1 MFRQG
6 AMTPER
12 QRAAPE
18 PRKRYDFLLIGV
30 VASCVILLIGMLLY
44 FRYADHLRD
53 QEHKEVQSLVE
64 VRRDEINALLKER
77 VGDALMLSRNPNV
90 IEALERASGNTAG
103 NRVEALVKNL
113 DEAYGYRR
121 VQILDRQL
129 RPQLQADWP
138 LNKREIAEAR
148 AAIADGR
155 YRVFDQLAEGDA
167 IGECEAHIKIIH
179 PIKAGEGPGAKVLGA
194 ILIDLGDEQDVL
206 GLLEPR
212 SSQFGSARLELYE
225 RSASGKLTGYGLT
238 GPAGKREV
246 GAIEWRSA
254 EDGAKFDRQIAQ
266 LRSGMFGA
274 IDQRGKDVVV
284 AVEPVE
290 ELGLLLVGTVDREE
304 IDQPLRLQARGGGIV
319 GALAIALLIM
329 GYLLFARRE
338 QGEKFKKEAAMSRRY
353 IASIQHMME
362 GFIRL
367 DSDGIIVEFNDAAR
381 ELSGYSRGGL
391 EGLHITHLARGA
403 DDEAQLMHLVSRLPD
418 TKSERFL
425 TTWRKMAGGSAI
437 VEGVATYVV
446 GPAGADIFLT
456 IRDVTKEQASRRRL
470 ERLNNLH
477 RYLEHVH
484 REIVGKSDPDQIL
497 RLACQ
502 GMPLD
507 SNILLM
513 WSGKVNRTE
522 QCVEVVAASGPA
534 YKYVNEV
541 LITLD
546 PSKPGSKGPVGHAVR
561 EDRIVVRRG
570 YKEYESH
577 EERLHWADRAKQFG
591 LNSQMVVPLRSG
603 EEVYAV
609 LSYYSE
615 LDDYFDPEVQS
626 LLVQMADAIST
637 ALDAAISRQATIRA
651 EKALEDRIRLYGAVV
666 ESALES
672 IALLDPDTGDF
683 IEFNTAAHENLG
695 YTREEFAQIKV
706 WDLLE
711 DFPDERAA
719 QQTHHHFDGNSRQ
732 VRRHPRH
739 KDGTVRE
746 IQVSISELTVD
757 DRFFLCCIWHDV
769 TDEAEAERARA
780 AEAEKHRVLF
790 EESTVGI
797 LVADET
803 GRIIDANASVIDLLG
818 STRKKFIGSP
828 VWNWGR
834 RFSDAAGWEQFKAQI
849 LNTDV
854 GLEAE
859 ATLLRADGSEVEVD
873 RAWNTA
879 KVQGEQLFYCSL
891 RDITERK
898 AIENELAKHRSDLE
912 ELVKERSRDL
922 VETAE
927 RLEASEQRYAYA
939 AEATSDGIW
948 DWSAATGKVTVNAS
962 YASMIGYSVN
972 ALAATPEELAEIV
985 HREDVDR
992 FLASWKP
999 PGDESHRTE
1008 FRMRAK
1014 DGTYR
1019 WILNRCKVV
1028 ERSADGAPLRIVGTH
1043 TDITRRKEVEEL
1055 LLQAKDAA
1063 EAADRAKSGFLAM
1076 VSHEFRTPLNGVIG
1090 MTEVLLGEELKQN
1103 QFEMVQIIRDSGLNL
1118 MGLINDIL
1126 DFSKIEAG
1134 RLELDFGPTSI
1145 GKVIEG
1151 VCDALAPSAEASRVD
1166 LSLFVSPLIPDRVM
1180 CDPARLRQ
1188 ILLNIVGNAV
1198 KFSGGR
1204 SDRRGMV
1211 EIRAEWAEADEG
1223 KVRINVQDNGIGLS
1237 PSAKSRLFTPF
1248 VQGEASATR
1257 RFGGT
1262 GLGLAISKR
1271 LLDLMGGSIEVTS
1284 GEGAGSAFTIEFPTR
1299 QMPGQT
1305 AVQSDALADLDC
1317 LLLAPAGAID
1327 AEGIAEHLRWA
1338 GANVEFVS
1346 SPDVAIGRLLK
1357 SRRPALVVEL
1367 AGPGGE
1373 AQAEVDLPATAGWLV
1388 LRCSGRWRAFG
1399 WQGRLREGM
1408 PLGWLRGDVLVKAAA
1423 ICAGRMEL
1431 DERGSVTD
1439 PTGVPVQPEPPSIE
1453 EARARNELVLVADDD
1468 EINRNV
1474 IRRQLAR
1481 IGFNCEIAKDGTE
1494 AFSMWKTGRYAMV
1507 LSDYL
1512 MPGLDGFELAAA
1524 IRAMEGP
1531 AQRVPI
1537 VILSASARGMNSEHR
1552 ITSDIDGYLVKP
1564 VQLHDLFATVQALFG
1579 RQVEPAEETG
1589 TSAPADREEAP
1600 SAADFEPATLGLLIG
1615 DDPEFIRVF
1624 LRDFL
1629 KISKQIV
1636 ADLKRAIKTGD
1647 NATAIDLAHRLK
1659 SSSRSSGAMRLGEI
1673 CHRIERDAEAGR
1685 TEALGLAGIELQAAL
1700 DTCHA
1705 RISAF
1710 IDESAAPPKKR
1721 RAAR

>member
-1 MFRQG
+1 MTSARQ
-6 AMTPER
+6 P
-12 QRAAPE
+12 AARE
-18 PRKRYDFLLIGV
+18 ARGRYDFLLIGV
-30 VASCVILLIGMLLY
+30 FASCVILLVAMLLY
-44 FRYADHLRD
+44 FRYADQIRQ
-53 QEHKEVQSLVE
+53 QEHREVLAVAQ
-64 VRRDEINALLKER
+64 VRHDEIEALLKER
-77 VGDALMLSRNPNV
+77 VGDALILSRRPGVVQTLETEPGTAARAAAEANT
-90 IEALERASGNTAG
+90 EALAHDLS
-103 NRVEALVKNL
+103 
-113 DEAYGYRR
+113 EAYGYRR
-121 VQILDRQL
+121 VQLFDSRLQ
-129 RPQLQADWP
+129 PQLQSDGPVTA
-138 LNKREIAEAR
+138 RERAAVRRVIAE
-148 AAIADGR
+148 GR
-155 YRVFDQLAEGDA
+155 YVLLHQLSD
-167 IGECEAHIKIIH
+167 GEALGETSSHIKIVYPVRSGRGANSRI
-179 PIKAGEGPGAKVLGA
+179 IGAVSLSFGGDWDLTTFLQPGRN
-194 ILIDLGDEQDVL
+194 QY
-206 GLLEPR
+206 R
-212 SSQFGSARLELYE
+212 STRMILYE
-225 RSASGKLTGYGLT
+225 QGAGSTLTGYGIT
-238 GPAGKREV
+238 GSAGRQRI
-246 GAIEWRSA
+246 GPIAWRSDKA
-254 EDGAKFDRQIAQ
+254 AQ
-266 LRSGMFGA
+266 AFREALRKGTRSVVPA
-274 IDQRGKDVVV
+274 IDDRGEEVMV
-284 AVEPVE
+284 AVEPVD
-290 ELGLLLVGTVDREE
+290 ELGLLLTAQVDREE
-304 IDQPLRLQARGGGIV
+304 IDRPLRLQARGGGVV

-329 GYLLFARRE
+329 GYLLFTRRE
-338 QGEKFKKEAAMSRRY
+338 QGEKLKKEAALSRRY
-353 IASIQHMME
+353 VASIQHMME

-367 DSDGIIVEFNDAAR
+367 DADGTIVEFNDAAR

-403 DDEAQLMHLVSRLPD
+403 DDEVQLMHLVSRLPD

-446 GPAGADIFLT
+446 GPAGDDIFLT

-513 WSGKVNRTE
+513 WTGKVNQAER
-522 QCVEVVAASGPA
+522 CVEVVAASGPA

-541 LITLD
+541 QIALD
-546 PSKPGSKGPVGHAVR
+546 PSKPGSRGPVGDAVR

-570 YKEYESH
+570 YKDYDNDPVNAP
-577 EERLHWADRAKQFG
+577 WNDRAKQFG
-591 LNSQMVVPLRSG
+591 LNSQMVVPLRAG

-615 LDDYFDPEVQS
+615 LDEYFDPEVQS
-626 LLVQMADAIST
+626 LLVQMADAVS
-637 ALDAAISRQATIRA
+637 ASLDAAISRQAASRA
-651 EKALEDRIRLYGAVV
+651 ERALADRMRLYGAVA

-672 IALLDPDTGDF
+672 IALLDPETGDF
-683 IEFNTAAHENLG
+683 VEFNTAAHENLG
-695 YTREEFAQIKV
+695 YTREEFAKIKV
-706 WDLLE
+706 WDLLT

-719 QQTHHHFDGNSRQ
+719 VETHRHFEGRNRQ
-732 VRRHPRH
+732 VRRHPTH
-739 KDGTVRE
+739 KDGSTRE

-757 DRFFLCCIWHDV
+757 DRSYLCCIWHDV
-769 TDEAEAERARA
+769 TDEAEAERLRV

-797 LVADET
+797 LVANDAGT
-803 GRIIDANASVIDLLG
+803 IIDANASVIELLG
-818 STRKKFIGSP
+818 STRKEFIGSR
-828 VWNWGR
+828 VWHWGT
-834 RFSDAAGWEQFKAQI
+834 RFSNAAGWKQFKKEI
-849 LNTDV
+849 LDTDA
-854 GLEAE
+854 GLETE
-859 ATLLRADGSEVEVD
+859 AVLLRSDRSEVEVD
-873 RAWNTA
+873 RTWNTA
-879 KVQGEQLFYCSL
+879 KVQGEQLFYCSM

-898 AIENELAKHRSDLE
+898 AIEKELAKHRSDLE

-939 AEATSDGIW
+939 AAATSDGIW
-948 DWSAATGKVTVNAS
+948 DWDAATGKVTVNPS
-962 YASMIGYSVN
+962 YADMIGYTVKD
-972 ALAATPEELAEIV
+972 LPTTREELGKLVIP
-985 HREDVDR
+985 EDVER
-992 FLASWKP
+992 FLDSWNP

-1014 DGTYR
+1014 DGSLR

-1028 ERSADGAPLRIVGTH
+1028 ARSPKGEPLRIVGTH

-1090 MTEVLLGEELKQN
+1090 MTEVLLGEDLRQN

-1145 GKVIEG
+1145 AKVIEG

-1166 LSLFVSPLIPDRVM
+1166 LSLFVSPWIPDRVM

-1211 EIRAEWAEADEG
+1211 EIRAEWGEAGDG
-1223 KVRINVQDNGIGLS
+1223 RVRISVQDNGIGLS

-1248 VQGEASATR
+1248 VQGEASARR

-1271 LLDLMGGSIEVTS
+1271 LLDLMGGSIEVAS
-1284 GEGAGSAFTIEFPTR
+1284 EEGAGSAFTIDFPTR
-1299 QMPGQT
+1299 PMAGHA
-1305 AVQSDALADLDC
+1305 AVQSQALAGLDC
-1317 LLLAPAGAID
+1317 FVLAAAGAID
-1327 AEGIAEHLRWA
+1327 TDGVAEYLRWA
-1338 GANVEFVS
+1338 GGNVEFAS
-1346 SPDVAIGRLLK
+1346 SSEATLAKLRK
-1357 SRRPALVVEL
+1357 SKHPAVVVEL
-1367 AGPGGE
+1367 AGPAGE
-1373 AQAEVDLPATAGWLV
+1373 ATAEVELPADKGWVV
-1388 LRCSGRWRAFG
+1388 LRCTGRWRAVG
-1399 WQGRLREGM
+1399 WHGRLREGM
-1408 PLGWLRGDVLVKAAA
+1408 QLGWLRGDALVKAVA
-1423 ICAGRMEL
+1423 ICAGRMDH
-1431 DERGSVTD
+1431 DERGSISD

-1453 EARARNELVLVADDD
+1453 QARARNELVLVADDD

-1481 IGFNCEIAKDGTE
+1481 IGFTCEIAKDGAE
-1494 AFSMWKTGRYAMV
+1494 ALAMWKAGKYAMV

-1524 IRAMEGP
+1524 IRALEP
-1531 AQRVPI
+1531 AGRRVPI
-1537 VILSASARGMNSEHR
+1537 VILSASAQGMNSEHR
-1552 ITSDIDGYLVKP
+1552 ITTDIDGYLVKP
-1564 VQLHDLFATVQALFG
+1564 VQLHDLFATVQSLFG
-1579 RQVEPAEETG
+1579 REVQPAAVADA
-1589 TSAPADREEAP
+1589 APAAKEAP
-1600 SAADFEPATLGLLIG
+1600 VAADFEPGTLSLLIG

-1624 LRDFL
+1624 LRDYM

-1636 ADLKRAIKTGD
+1636 ADIRRAIKTGD
-1647 NATAIDLAHRLK
+1647 GATASDLAHRLK

-1673 CHRIERDAEAGR
+1673 CHRIEREVEGGDAD
-1685 TEALGLAGIELQAAL
+1685 ALAQASEELEQALEVAQAEM
-1700 DTCHA
+1700 T
-1705 RISAF
+1705 AF
-1710 IDESAAPPKKR
+1710 IAASPPPPKNEKI
-1721 RAAR
+1721 RASR